1 MQVRLLKKLIPV
13 VMRFFK
19 IFFSPQL
26 DLRVRLFNI
35 LALVGVLLSLY
46 AGVVM
51 LLGDDKAMR
60 AVFAL
65 CAAVLSA
72 LLMWYAARSG
82 EYERCYAIAV
92 AAIFFGLFTA
102 LLVTGGANG
111 SLAFLPMLGVLF
123 TVMLLKGQKGLA
135 IAALE
140 LLYYAGLFALVIFHP
155 EWYLVYSDTPAL
167 ALDMG
172 MGFFVLCGSL
182 ALCVFGMMRLYDRQK
197 ERLDEQNHLLEDAGR
212 AKTQFLANAS
222 HEMRTPLTV
231 ISVNVQTV
239 MEILEDM
246 GGAAGDP
253 EARELLQSAQGE
265 IMRLSRMVGGM
276 LTLASMSEN
285 ADRQGLDLSS
295 LLQNGVEMLRLN
307 LGKHGNA
314 IETGIEKGLTVFG
327 NADLLTQVL
336 TNILQNAGA
345 HTENGA
351 VTIGAS
357 KRGHEITVEVRDTGR
372 GISPELLPHVFER
385 GVSTGGTG
393 FGLYLC
399 KTVVES
405 HGGGISIES
414 VPEKGTAVR
423 FTLPAYEGQL

>member
-1 MQVRLLKKLIPV
+1 MRRLKKSIPGV
-13 VMRFFK
+13 TRLFK
-19 IFFSPQL
+19 LFLAPQL
-26 DLRVRLFNI
+26 DLRMRLFNI

-46 AGVVM
+46 AGAVM
-51 LLGDDKAMR
+51 LLGDDKAR

-82 EYERCYAIAV
+82 KYERCYAIAV
-92 AAIFFGLFTA
+92 AVIFFGLFTA
-102 LLVTGGANG
+102 LLVTGGVNG
-111 SLAFLPMLGVLF
+111 SLAFLPVLGVLF
-123 TVMLLKGQKGLA
+123 TVMLLKGKKGLV
-135 IAALE
+135 IAALA
-140 LLYYAGLFALVIFHP
+140 LLYYAGLFTLVIFHP
-155 EWYLVYSDTPAL
+155 EWYLTYYDTPAL

-172 MGFFVLCGSL
+172 LGFFVLCGSL

-212 AKTQFLANAS
+212 VKTQFLSNAS

-239 MEILEDM
+239 IEILEDM
-246 GGAAGDP
+246 GGAVSDP
-253 EARELLQSAQGE
+253 EAGELLQSAQSE
-265 IMRLSRMVGGM
+265 IMRLSRMVGAM

-285 ADRQGLDLSS
+285 TDRQALDFSA
-295 LLQNGVEMLRLN
+295 LLQSGAEMLRLHLAKCGNTLDIHIESN
-307 LGKHGNA
+307 LR
-314 IETGIEKGLTVFG
+314 VFG
-327 NADLLTQVL
+327 DADLLAQVM
-336 TNILQNAGA
+336 TNLLQNAGA
-345 HTENGA
+345 YTENGVVA
-351 VTIGAS
+351 VRAVKSG
-357 KRGHEITVEVRDTGR
+357 GEIAVEVRDTGA

-405 HGGGISIES
+405 HGGRITIES
-414 VPEKGTAVR
+414 APEKGTAVC